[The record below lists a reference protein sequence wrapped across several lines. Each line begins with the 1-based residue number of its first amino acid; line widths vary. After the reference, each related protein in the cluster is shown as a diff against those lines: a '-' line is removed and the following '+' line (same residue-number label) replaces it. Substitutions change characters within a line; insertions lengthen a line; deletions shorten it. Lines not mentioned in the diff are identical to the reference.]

1 MATPFPISRNG
12 ELIHQSFP
20 KRTVDTGINFIGVP
34 GMVTPYEEWEA
45 AVDAHLD
52 LWRWEQG
59 GYPREFKVRVL
70 AFAQQRKFV
79 ELHRSDAVNAKM
91 EADAKAREK
100 RGK

>member
-52 LWRWEQG
+52 LWKWEKDV
-59 GYPREFKVRVL
+59 YPREFKVRVL
-70 AFAQQRKFV
+70 AFAQQRKSV
-79 ELHRSDAVNAKM
+79 ELHRSDAVNANL
-91 EADAKAREK
+91 EAIAKANK
-100 RGK
+100 NKGK